1 MIKQALKYEAS
12 NLIFVHNHPSAIR
25 AIQLRREITRDLV
38 FACAVM
44 QIRVL
49 DHIVIGNNCYYSF
62 ADEGLIEKY
71 QTHFYNVSFARAVDQ
86 AGAKKEIEER
96 KNF

>member
-1 MIKQALKYEAS
+1 
-12 NLIFVHNHPSAIR
+12 
-25 AIQLRREITRDLV
+25 
-38 FACAVM
+38 M

-71 QTHFYNVSFARAVDQ
+71 QTHFYNVSLARAVD
-86 AGAKKEIEER
+86 
-96 KNF
+96 

>member
-1 MIKQALKYEAS
+1 
-12 NLIFVHNHPSAIR
+12 
-25 AIQLRREITRDLV
+25 
-38 FACAVM
+38 M

-71 QTHFYNVSFARAVDQ
+71 QTHFTTSVWLGRWISSSRKSGLKEEVDF
-86 AGAKKEIEER
+86 G
-96 KNF
+96 